1 MLNVIE
7 GNDMD
12 FGDPTVQTLLWSLLF
27 ICSELVGLSKLKS
40 NSLIQFA
47 LQIIRLMKKNK

>member
-1 MLNVIE
+1 
-7 GNDMD
+7 MD
-12 FGDPTVQTLLWSLLF
+12 FSDPTVQALLWSLLF
-27 ICSELVGLSKLKS
+27 LCSELVGLSNLKS